1 VGGPVGATVLGIGIT
16 LRGVNLGYMGLDL
29 SLLSNRPGTSDA
41 LYTYDN
47 YAEPVAAPQIHWD
60 IHRWRSSLDTLAG
73 IAKEHDAWLFP
84 GHDETGIQHLDG
96 RARPRTIDFSAGR
109 RVYA

>member
-1 VGGPVGATVLGIGIT
+1 MGGPVGATVLGIGIT

-29 SLLSNRPGTSDA
+29 SLRSDRPGTSDA

-60 IHRWRSSLDTLAG
+60 IHRCTSTAVR
-73 IAKEHDAWLFP
+73 
-84 GHDETGIQHLDG
+84 G
-96 RARPRTIDFSAGR
+96 RARPTSRPAAASTPGR
-109 RVYA
+109 EGTT